1 MERIDKSR
9 KGMPFRFMTKDEQML
24 LLEKADI
31 FFYKDDWIPLKGK
44 KVIDDISYWNSDWD
58 ELIGEELVG
67 KLCKSDTGIFFK
79 CKYISKHENCYYGEE
94 LSYKNAK
101 QVKLSEIKDLIDMEN

>member
-31 FFYKDDWIPLKGK
+31 FFYKDDWIPIKERK
-44 KVIDDISYWNSDWD
+44 IVEDISYWNSDWD

-67 KLCKSDTGIFFK
+67 KLCVDE
-79 CKYISKHENCYYGEE
+79 HENYCVLANGKYADFGLKY
-94 LSYKNAK
+94 K
-101 QVKLSEIKDLIDMEN
+101 QVKLSEIKDMIDMER